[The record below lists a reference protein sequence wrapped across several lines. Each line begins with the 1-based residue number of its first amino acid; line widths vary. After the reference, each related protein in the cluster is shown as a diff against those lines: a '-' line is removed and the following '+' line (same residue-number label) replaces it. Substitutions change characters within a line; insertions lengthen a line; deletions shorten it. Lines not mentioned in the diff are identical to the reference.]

1 MQAPKCRTC
10 GERHWGLCPGGAGK
24 VLPKST
30 RGVARDVKAVPPAAA
45 AVSQPPK
52 QTEGFAGIT
61 YGRSPGVLAL
71 PDLRALNDLPE
82 AERVAAAAAFIE
94 KRMVCPVCEARRK
107 REAARAKRW
116 RDRKKEGSGG

>member
-1 MQAPKCRTC
+1 
-10 GERHWGLCPGGAGK
+10 
-24 VLPKST
+24 
-30 RGVARDVKAVPPAAA
+30 VARDVKAVPPAAA